1 MSYHHFTTEERE
13 QIYAGLARKENLRQI
28 ALYLRRSASSV
39 SREVHRNSDHRGYSP
54 WGAMILSVAR
64 SRIPRRKR
72 IVDLRP
78 GLWEYIVKH
87 LRLHWSPEQIAARL
101 RHDYP
106 RDVTKHLSHETI
118 YAALYVLPRG
128 TLRKELLSCLRQRH
142 RKRGR
147 RSRAHERRG
156 KMLGAVPICERPPE
170 VEKRLIPGHWEGD
183 LIVGKAHGSA
193 IGTLVERTTRFTIL
207 CRLRGTTAVD
217 AQEGFTKKLR
227 CIPSAI
233 RSTLTL
239 DRGSEMAKHRE
250 LSDAVHIDVY
260 FADPRSPWQRGTN
273 ENTNGLLRQYFPK
286 STDLSGISQRE
297 LNRIARELNG
307 RPRKVLRWLTPQES
321 FTSHLSVALGS

>member
-13 QIYAGLARKENLRQI
+13 YIYAGLARKEKIRHI
-28 ALYLRRSASSV
+28 AADLDRATSSV
-39 SREVHRNSDHRGYSP
+39 SREIHRNSDRRGYSP
-54 WGAMILSVAR
+54 FGAMLQATAR
-64 SRIPRRKR
+64 SRIPRRAR
-72 IVDLRP
+72 AVDLHP
-78 GLWEYIVKH
+78 WLWKYIVEH
-87 LRLHWSPEQIAARL
+87 LRLHWSPEQIAARV

-106 RDVTKHLSHETI
+106 RDVTRHLSHETI
-118 YAALYVLPRG
+118 YAALYVLPKG

-147 RSRAHERRG
+147 RSKAHERRG
-156 KMLGAVPICERPPE
+156 KMLGAVPICERPSE

-207 CRLRGTTAVD
+207 CRLKGTTAVD

-227 CIPSAI
+227 RIPAAV

-239 DRGSEMAKHRE
+239 DRGSEMARHRE
-250 LSDAVHIDVY
+250 LADAVHIDVY

-286 STDLSGISQRE
+286 STDLSQISQRE
-297 LNRIARELNG
+297 LNRVARELNG

-321 FTSHLSVALGS
+321 FTSHLTVALRS